1 MSRQATGSSSV
12 TRKVV
17 EFILLIAGSIVAA
30 SVAYALSVRGL
41 IPEEFVLPIYVVV
54 VLAGGYL
61 AIRIISAMLETIIK
75 PRLGVTPTHGIKNLF
90 QIVATIALVAIT
102 ATIYHYDVTSVL
114 IGAGFLGIVL
124 GLAAQ
129 QVLGNVFAGLSLLA
143 SRPFEIGDRITLAT
157 SSYGLLGTTYAHEAQ
172 VNGFTGVISDIGI
185 FFTEVLLDDGNPSVF
200 PNSVVLGSLIINHTR
215 SPSHN
220 VRVRLDVDKKVDYT
234 AFRPKMLDSLR
245 RFEQVDAQKSKIE
258 TVDLGATTYQV
269 AITVWTSNKDND
281 PLKTFIIQEAM
292 RITKELATTSTS

>member
-1 MSRQATGSSSV
+1 MSRQAAGSTSV
-12 TRKVV
+12 KGKLL
-17 EFILLIAGSIVAA
+17 EIIFLIAGSIIAA
-30 SVAYALSVRGL
+30 SLAYVLSLRGL

-61 AIRIISAMLETIIK
+61 AIRIISAMLETVIA

-90 QIVATIALVAIT
+90 QIVAAIALVAIT
-102 ATIYHYDVTSVL
+102 ATIYNYNVSSIL

-129 QVLGNVFAGLSLLA
+129 QVLGNVFAGLSLII

-157 SSYGLLGTTYAHEAQ
+157 SSYGVLGTTYAHEAQ
-172 VNGFTGVISDIGI
+172 VNGFTGVVSDIGI

-200 PNSVVLGSLIINHTR
+200 PNSVVLGSLVINHTR
-215 SPSHN
+215 SPSHT
-220 VRVRLDVDKKVDYT
+220 VRVRLDVDKKVDYA
-234 AFRPKMLDSLR
+234 AFRSKVLDSLQR
-245 RFEQVDAQKSKIE
+245 YDKVETQRSSIE

-269 AITVWTSNKDND
+269 AITVWTGNKDND
-281 PLKTFIIQEAM
+281 PVRTFMIQEAM
-292 RITKELATTSTS
+292 KIIKELSTTSTP